1 MAESPGERSAPA
13 TTAPSGPETVRDPGT
28 GPTSDPAIDRIV
40 EAGSA
45 SAQAVASD
53 LPPAAVLEG
62 VGRTFDDVVAVQ
74 SLDLTLPS
82 GKILGLIGPS
92 GSGKTTTIRMLTGA
106 LRPSSGRITVLG
118 EDPTHFARR
127 TRERIG
133 YLPQLSVLYPEL
145 TAWENVDF
153 VAALT
158 GTLLL
163 RRMIR
168 VRRVLHVLGL
178 WEVRGRRVAVL
189 SGGTQRR
196 VALACALVGD
206 PELLFL
212 DEPTTGVDPILR
224 ETIWAELARLR
235 DAGRT
240 ILVTTQYV
248 SEAEQCDL
256 VVLLADG
263 NVIAYDTPE
272 ALRHRASPGEAV
284 PSRESRPPFDEV
296 FAELVRE
303 DRADKDAPSR
313 QAGRGTRE
321 IEA

>member
-1 MAESPGERSAPA
+1 MAESPGETSAPA
-13 TTAPSGPETVRDPGT
+13 TRAPSGREIARDPAS
-28 GPTSDPAIDRIV
+28 GPTGDPGPDRGV
-40 EAGSA
+40 EPGSTW
-45 SAQAVASD
+45 AQAVASD
-53 LPPAAVLEG
+53 RPPAAVLEG
-62 VGRTFDDVVAVQ
+62 VSRTFEHHVVAVRG
-74 SLDLTLPS
+74 LDLTLPS

-92 GSGKTTTIRMLTGA
+92 GSGKTTAIRMLTGA
-106 LRPSSGRITVLG
+106 LRPSSGRVTVLG
-118 EDPTHFARR
+118 EDPTRFARR

-145 TAWENVDF
+145 TAWETVDF
-153 VAALT
+153 VAALS
-158 GTLLL
+158 GTLLI

-178 WEVRGRRVAVL
+178 WEVRGRRVSVL

-196 VALACALVGD
+196 VALACALVGE

-256 VVLLADG
+256 VVLLSDG
-263 NVIAYDTPE
+263 KVIAFDTPE

-284 PSRESRPPFDEV
+284 PSRETRPPFDEV

-303 DRADKDAPSR
+303 DRADKDTQSR
-313 QAGRGTRE
+313 KAGRRRDT
-321 IEA
+321 EA